1 MMGPQNQSTSLQ
13 RLNHAEKRIVRVL
26 ELAGLVMDELANSTG
41 PRTEVL
47 AGHCREFMKS
57 IKVFVSSRSWAR
69 FGILVLHYML

>member
-1 MMGPQNQSTSLQ
+1 MFQ
-13 RLNHAEKRIVRVL
+13 RIVRVL

-57 IKVFVSSRSWAR
+57 IKVFLREYLCVSEAL
-69 FGILVLHYML
+69 GMLICPRWELLCSNGGD